1 MNRRVLPSHRTI
13 RESGPEHCAL
23 AGAAAAVT
31 ALLWLVGVVT
41 ATPMA
46 LLARDTLATF
56 GAKVWIGVLLR
67 AAATAVSRFPWSRG
81 CSKRAAVQNDG
92 RPSAVTSS
100 TDRRPAVDSL
110 HRLRVDP
117 SHPMTTSFRAT
128 LRWLLCGSPAAL
140 AVLAGCAA
148 APGMN
153 LDVDSRDVQARAD
166 LFAIDLTTVQ
176 RLQDER
182 RAVDGVMDARADSST
197 ETSQAKAATAARDR
211 IMDALD
217 DEVSDLRAVCE
228 VAFYET
234 PAMMEEMGPM
244 APTFRRHAPRRKKP
258 AA

>member
-1 MNRRVLPSHRTI
+1 MTASSTAKFLQEARTFVEKAQGSPEIASVLSGYGYPPERLQAILALVAEAEALARRKSVEYGEKHESMTKLIKARNAANVLYVKALKLARVALRGEPASV
-13 RESGPEHCAL
+13 EALGLSGPRKQSLSGWYEQ
-23 AGAAAAVT
+23 AGDFYAN
-31 ALLWLVGVVT
+31 LLGNPGYVRKLERFGY
-41 ATPMA
+41 
-46 LLARDTLATF
+46 TL
-56 GAKVWIGVLLR
+56 
-67 AAATAVSRFPWSRG
+67 
-81 CSKRAAVQNDG
+81 
-92 RPSAVTSS
+92 
-100 TDRRPAVDSL
+100 
-110 HRLRVDP
+110 
-117 SHPMTTSFRAT
+117 
-128 LRWLLCGSPAAL
+128 
-140 AVLAGCAA
+140 
-148 APGMN
+148 
-153 LDVDSRDVQARAD
+153 
-166 LFAIDLTTVQ
+166 Q